1 MRMTKS
7 ELDELVRWDDL
18 NLGHL
23 TLFVPLLSREL
34 AFVLFAG
41 SATGSEVTDKMTA
54 TINDVLAL
62 GPEDLG
68 RVKELLWEECNFA
81 FQVANYGVES
91 EEGETSLEAHL
102 REFGLSEPN
111 DAFDQSEFREI
122 HITDECAG
130 RYAKIKV
137 NTGSE
142 NYISIIVK
150 NGRIVDFDDDGTH
163 LGWFDDDEQHAHQER
178 KKVLGG

>member
-1 MRMTKS
+1 MTKS

-18 NLGHL
+18 NLGRL

-34 AFVLFAG
+34 AFVLFGGAENC
-41 SATGSEVTDKMTA
+41 SEVTDKMTA
-54 TINDVLAL
+54 TMHDVLAL
-62 GPEDLG
+62 TPEDLG

-81 FQVANYGVES
+81 FEVADYGVES
-91 EEGETSLEAHL
+91 DEGESSLEAHL
-102 REFGLSEPN
+102 RAFGLSGPD
-111 DAFDQSEFREI
+111 DAFDHSEFREI
-122 HITDECAG
+122 QISDGFAG
-130 RYAKIKV
+130 RYAVIKV

-163 LGWFDDDEQHAHQER
+163 LGWFDDDEQHAHRRR
-178 KKVLGG
+178 KRLLEG